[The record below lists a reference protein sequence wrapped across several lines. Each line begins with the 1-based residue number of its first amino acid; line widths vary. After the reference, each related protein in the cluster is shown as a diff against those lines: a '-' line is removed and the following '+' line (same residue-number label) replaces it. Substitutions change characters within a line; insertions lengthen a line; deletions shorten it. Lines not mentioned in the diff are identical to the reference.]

1 MPASH
6 LFRLRSALALFLVSF
21 GSSPAFAQSGEK
33 PEPGLSVGVSVG
45 GAYGLETGG
54 MEHLGFSFQV
64 PERPL
69 FIDTV
74 GEGFGYAVGAVLDY
88 RMGDRIRFSCRATYV
103 SGSASWYT
111 ALPGIAVLT
120 PVEGGI
126 NAFYQEAVAETRYTA
141 LESELAA
148 TVRVVDVGS
157 VRLGLILGTA
167 MGARLSLTESRRIRY
182 HNGIPFTFSIP
193 GFPDSLYSFPDTVY
207 SVDRPVEGSSSP
219 RFSVRG
225 GVTCRVPLGDRFALS
240 VDLLA
245 DYALT
250 PLVNGSDW
258 YRHNALARLSLLM
271 RLGEG

>member
-6 LFRLRSALALFLVSF
+6 SLSLLSALVLLLVSF
-21 GSSPAFAQSGEK
+21 GSSSAFAQPGEK
-33 PEPGLSVGVSVG
+33 PEPGPSIGVSVG
-45 GAYGLETGG
+45 GAYGIERGG
-54 MEHLGFSFQV
+54 MEYLGFSFQV

-69 FIDTV
+69 VIDTV
-74 GEGFGYAVGAVLDY
+74 GEGLGYSVGVVFDY
-88 RMGDRIRFSCRATYV
+88 PIGDRVRFSCRAAYV

-111 ALPGIAVLT
+111 ALPGIALLT

-126 NAFYQEAVAETRYTA
+126 NAFYQEAVAETRFTA

-148 TVRVVDVGS
+148 SVRVVDVGS
-157 VRLGLILGTA
+157 VRLGIILGTA

-182 HNGIPFTFSIP
+182 HNDIPFTFSIP

-207 SVDRPVEGSSSP
+207 SVDRSVEGASSP
-219 RFSVRG
+219 RLSVRG

-240 VDLLA
+240 ADLLA

-271 RLGEG
+271 RLGG